1 MPLSFDDISMKVT
14 GAAVCAIAGTILQT
28 NVSPHNNNA
37 ARERIEIRCIT
48 QNYLSRLWFLQSVF
62 EWRNR
67 SLRRSR
73 VRRLESGS
81 WRLLLPFQVK
91 SLLLLIKLAN
101 FRLLPL
107 GFHQAVE
114 LVVLPGQH
122 NMRSD

>member
-1 MPLSFDDISMKVT
+1 MKVT
-14 GAAVCAIAGTILQT
+14 GAAVCAIAGAILQT

-48 QNYLSRLWFLQSVF
+48 QNYLSRLWFLQAFLSGAIEASGVVGF
-62 EWRNR
+62 AGWN
-67 SLRRSR
+67 L
-73 VRRLESGS
+73 GS
-81 WRLLLPFQVK
+81 WRFLLPFQVK

-101 FRLLPL
+101 LRLLAL